1 MDVCRLLRVGVRVNV
16 SLGKMGVGGSFFALL
31 PPHPRFSF
39 FLNYMF
45 LTRGV
50 VPGTAAQTLLHL

>member
-31 PPHPRFSF
+31 PPPPFF
-39 FLNYMF
+39 FLFKLY
-45 LTRGV
+45 
-50 VPGTAAQTLLHL
+50 VPDKRCGPWHCSPDSLHL